1 MQTATIGYTK
11 GARNNTVQ
19 FFRAL
24 AIIAVVMIHT
34 TPLGYWQV
42 FCRPFLNFAVA
53 MFLFLSGYLTKIDN
67 DHWGS
72 FYKRRIVR
80 VIIPYIIWTVLYT
93 LYSRKIGR
101 LPENLLTAKATA
113 HMYYIFVYVQF
124 VLLTPLLGKL
134 ATSKYRFLGW
144 FVAPVSLIV
153 FRYYW
158 LLTGHTLNNT
168 VSLLWGDACLG
179 WFTFYYLGLT
189 LGNHIIERHYS
200 IKVLVLLYLISVVL
214 QMAEGYGWLM
224 LGEKNCG
231 TQMKL
236 TAILTSTLFLLIAYT
251 ALRSSR
257 FDIKSKILIMIGD
270 YSFGI
275 YLCHVLVMKCLR
287 DYIPLYKSVPYPL
300 TSVVVLLLSLC
311 FCYMVDKVCGE
322 RICRWIGIK

>member
-11 GARNNTVQ
+11 GSRNSTVQ

-24 AIIAVVMIHT
+24 AIIAVVIIHT

-42 FCRPFLNFAVA
+42 FCRPFINFAVA
-53 MFLFLSGYLTKIDN
+53 MFLFLSGYLTKIENDN
-67 DHWGS
+67 WGS

-80 VIIPYIIWTVLYT
+80 VIIPYFVWTVLYT
-93 LYSRKIGR
+93 LYSQNIGK

-144 FVAPVSLIV
+144 FVSPVSLII

-158 LLTGHTLNNT
+158 LLTGHTLNHS
-168 VSLLWGDACLG
+168 VSLLWSDACLG
-179 WFTFYYLGLT
+179 WFTFYYLGLV
-189 LGNHIIERHYS
+189 LGNHIIEKHYS
-200 IKVLVLLYLISVVL
+200 LKVLVMLYLASIVL
-214 QMAEGYGWLM
+214 QMAEGYRWLM
-224 LGEKNCG
+224 LGEINCG

-251 ALRSSR
+251 ALNSSR
-257 FDIKSKILIMIGD
+257 FDIKNSFLIMIGD

-275 YLCHVLVMKCLR
+275 YLCHILIIKCLR
-287 DYIPLYKSVPYPL
+287 DYVPLYRDIPFPI
-300 TSVVVLLLSLC
+300 TSIIVLLLSLA
-311 FCYMVDKVCGE
+311 FCYLVDKLCGE
-322 RICRWIGIK
+322 KVCRWIGVK